1 MFKVFIF
8 PYKDINVHVF
18 VLYIHVK
25 ACEVVWLKCRD
36 ATLQFCS
43 SEIQLC
49 VQQALQFLRP
59 LSHSVGTAQFNIT
72 LLHTIDRPKS
82 SECRNEQ
89 KKLEAWAHIYTTQG
103 IEGEKRW
110 GGKKTKQNKTLT
122 QTNLSNTQWCK
133 TLQREK
139 ERDLFCR
146 HNMHPLNIKLRC
158 SVNHC
163 TIIRK

>member
-110 GGKKTKQNKTLT
+110 GGEKKQNKTKHWHRQIFPIHSDVKLCRERKREIFFADIT
-122 QTNLSNTQWCK
+122 C
-133 TLQREK
+133 TL
-139 ERDLFCR
+139 L
-146 HNMHPLNIKLRC
+146 I
-158 SVNHC
+158 
-163 TIIRK
+163 